1 MSYLLKSLA
10 PGEVIVATF
19 KLHWSM
25 WIRFWIIVVL
35 GLIAVVALGVA
46 QVAVGSWAALAAAIL
61 TVLIAGYQW
70 LSLRGIEQAVTNRR
84 VVRKVGI
91 VSRETTELRLASIE
105 TVDLRQ
111 SFWGRMFGYGNVE
124 ITGRGE
130 TAMVLDRIADP
141 IEVKREIES
150 AYSSHIET
158 SGPAHTP

>member
-25 WIRFWIIVVL
+25 WIRFWLIVLL
-35 GLIAVVALGVA
+35 GLIAIAALLA
-46 QVAVGSWAALAAAIL
+46 TQSAMGSWPVLAVAII
-61 TVLIAGYQW
+61 TILIAGYQW

-141 IEVKREIES
+141 IEVKRDIES
-150 AYSSHIET
+150 AYSAHIET
-158 SGPAHTP
+158 SGPVHSS

>member
-1 MSYLLKSLA
+1 MSYLMKSLA

>member
-1 MSYLLKSLA
+1 MSYLMESLA
-10 PGEVIVATF
+10 PGESIVATF

-25 WIRFWIIVVL
+25 WIRFWIVLVL
-35 GLIAVVALGVA
+35 GVIAVGAFLAAHVDWGK
-46 QVAVGSWAALAAAIL
+46 WAASAAAIL
-61 TVLIAGYQW
+61 TILIAGYQW

-84 VVRKVGI
+84 VVRKIGI

-111 SFWGRMFGYGNVE
+111 SFWGRVFGYGNVE

-130 TAMVLDRIADP
+130 TAMILDRIAHP
-141 IEVKREIES
+141 IDVKREIES

-158 SGPAHTP
+158 QGPGGTT

>member
-1 MSYLLKSLA
+1 MSYLTKSLA
-10 PGEVIVATF
+10 PGESIVATF

-25 WIRFWIIVVL
+25 WIRFWLLVVL
-35 GLIAVVALGVA
+35 GLIAVVALLVL
-46 QVAVGSWAALAAAIL
+46 QVAWGPWAALAAAIL

-70 LSLRGIEQAVTNRR
+70 LWLRGIEQAVTNRR

-111 SFWGRMFGYGNVE
+111 SFWGRVFGYGNVE

-130 TAMVLDRIADP
+130 TTMILDRIARP
-141 IEVKREIES
+141 IDVKRDIES

-158 SGPAHTP
+158 SGPGRTT

>member
-1 MSYLLKSLA
+1 MSYLNQSLA
-10 PGEVIVATF
+10 PGESIVAVF

-25 WIRFWIIVVL
+25 WIRFWVVIVL
-35 GLIAVVALGVA
+35 GIIAVVALLVA
-46 QVAVGSWAALAAAIL
+46 NVAWGQWAALGVAIL
-61 TVLIAGYQW
+61 TILVAGYQW
-70 LSLRGIEQAVTNRR
+70 LWLRGIEQAVTNRR

-111 SFWGRMFGYGNVE
+111 SFWGRVFGYGNVG

-130 TAMVLDRIADP
+130 SAMVLSRIAHP

-150 AYSSHIET
+150 AYSAHVDT
-158 SGPAHTP
+158 QQPSGTA